1 MEQARGRKEKEMS
14 TVTKVLVE
22 TQKTV
27 GEFAKEVERMRD
39 SCESEETYQFYDGQL
54 LAYNRVSAMLLKA
67 ALGVENED

>member
-14 TVTKVLVE
+14 TVTEVLVE
-22 TQKTV
+22 IQKTV
-27 GEFAKEVERMRD
+27 GEFAEEVERMRD

-67 ALGVENED
+67 ALGAEENE

>member
-1 MEQARGRKEKEMS
+1 MS
-14 TVTKVLVE
+14 TITEVLVE
-22 TQKTV
+22 IQKTV

-67 ALGVENED
+67 ALGVEENE